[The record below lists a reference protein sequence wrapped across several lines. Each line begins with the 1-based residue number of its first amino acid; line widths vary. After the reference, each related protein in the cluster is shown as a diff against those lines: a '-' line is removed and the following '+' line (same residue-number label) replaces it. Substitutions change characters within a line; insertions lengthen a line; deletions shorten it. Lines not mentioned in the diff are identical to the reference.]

1 MASSGSV
8 NILIVDDDR
17 SVQRVLADAL
27 TKQGFIVTVERDGEW
42 AIKSFEKKSF
52 DAVVLDL
59 LLPALSGY
67 EVAKQIRALPRGKRV
82 PIIMISGVYKNPVHQ
97 REAVDKHGAFA
108 LLEKPLDLK
117 LLTGTL
123 KDALG
128 DRYPSPA
135 APQPPPPPIEED
147 DVTGEFMADTAARE
161 EVEQVEREVPAA
173 PHAPA
178 PRAKEAPRAKQTH
191 AKEAARAKEA
201 QSREAAAKEAAAKE
215 ARAKEAAAKEA
226 AKVRAAPRGK
236 EAARAIPA
244 AAAKARPVKKEPPP
258 PPVDDDSQASQDE
271 TKSEAPWAH
280 VSQKPFAQI
289 LADAYRTRF
298 GGAVRL
304 RRGHVKKIVYFRE
317 GTPEL
322 VKSNLLVECLG
333 RVLVKEKMISEAE
346 CEESLK
352 RMKSSKRMQGT
363 VLIEMGCI
371 SPHNLQHSLVLQLQH
386 KIWDAFSWDDGEYQF
401 IPDAPLPAEP
411 LSIGMTCAQLI
422 HEGVKRTYDEK
433 RLFKAFSGLDLQYV
447 NPSDEP
453 LYAMQ
458 DVGLGPEEQ
467 ELLKLADGHKTL
479 TTLRALGI
487 LPAFESDRFFFAMKC
502 AQMVAFKTNPAQGKP
517 KVSYAEIAASVKAEQ
532 RAVPPPLP
540 SMPPPLPPPLPASK
554 NPLTH
559 PTSPPLDLPWSDAR
573 LAQPM
578 ARLDVPPP
586 PPGASPARP
595 KKPPEP
601 VVAKSAGSL
610 LPELSEVVSLPRLS
624 GQEGAQREKLAQKLS
639 AMRRLDYFEILGVK
653 WSATREDVKRAY
665 FALAKEYHP
674 DKHFSS
680 ASAETRALAQQI
692 YDLISTAHDTLTDGD
707 ERKRYI
713 AQLEEGAKQ
722 PDDAD
727 VGKILAAEGK
737 FQRGEEMM
745 RQRQYSDAAR
755 LFREAIALYP
765 DEGEFHAWEGWAV
778 FQADPNRADDAIRSI
793 EQAVNLN
800 PKMDK
805 GYLFLGYI
813 HKATGRPD
821 RAERQFEK
829 AIQANPD
836 CTEALRELRLLG
848 KQRR

>member
-1 MASSGSV
+1 M

-52 DAVVLDL
+52 DAVILDL

-67 EVAKQIRALPRGKRV
+67 EVAKQIRALPRGRRV
-82 PIIMISGVYKNPVHQ
+82 PIVMISGIYKNPVHQ

-117 LLTGTL
+117 VLTGTL

-135 APQPPPPPIEED
+135 PPRPPPPPQEED
-147 DVTGEFMADTAARE
+147 DVTGEFMADDSARE
-161 EVEQVEREVPAA
+161 EQDEVERDVPAA
-173 PHAPA
+173 VPPPPPPPSPPSPSPALAPPPKATRPA
-178 PRAKEAPRAKQTH
+178 PRAVKEPPRPAPKAAAPAPAPAPAAKKTKEAPR
-191 AKEAARAKEA
+191 
-201 QSREAAAKEAAAKE
+201 REVPK
-215 ARAKEAAAKEA
+215 
-226 AKVRAAPRGK
+226 
-236 EAARAIPA
+236 
-244 AAAKARPVKKEPPP
+244 
-258 PPVDDDSQASQDE
+258 PPVPDEVE
-271 TKSEAPWAH
+271 TKNEAPWAH
-280 VSQKPFAQI
+280 IKDKSFAQI
-289 LADAYRTRF
+289 VADAYRTRF

-304 RRGHVKKIVYFRE
+304 RRGNVKKIVYFRE

-352 RMKSSKRMQGT
+352 RMKASKRMQGT

-386 KIWDAFSWDDGEYQF
+386 KVWDAFSWDDGEYQF

-433 RLFKAFSGLDLQYV
+433 RLARAFAGVDHHYV
-447 NPSDEP
+447 HPSEDP
-453 LYAMQ
+453 LYALQ
-458 DVGLGPEEQ
+458 DVGLGPEEE

-479 TTLRALGI
+479 ATLRALEV
-487 LPAFESDRFFFAMKC
+487 LPAFETDRFFFAMKN
-502 AQMVAFKTNPAQGKP
+502 AQMVSFKSSHAQGKP
-517 KVSYAEIAASVKAEQ
+517 KVSFAEIASAQKAEA
-532 RAVPPPLP
+532 RALPPPLP
-540 SMPPPLPPPLPASK
+540 AMPPPLPPPLPANK
-554 NPLTH
+554 KPQAH
-559 PTSPPLDLPWSDAR
+559 PSAPTLDLPWNDAK

-586 PPGASPARP
+586 PPPPSEPPRPAP
-595 KKPPEP
+595 Q

-610 LPELSEVVSLPRLS
+610 LPELSEVVSLPRLT
-624 GQEGAQREKLAQKLS
+624 GQEGAQREKLAQKFT
-639 AMRRLDYFEILGVK
+639 AMRRLDFFEILGVK
-653 WSATREDVKRAY
+653 WSASREDIKRAY

-692 YDLISTAHDTLTDGD
+692 YDLISTAHDTLTDAE

-713 AQLEEGAKQ
+713 AQLEAGAKQ

-737 FQRGEEMM
+737 FQRGEELM
-745 RQRQYSDAAR
+745 RLRQYGDAAK
-755 LFREAIALYP
+755 LFREAISLYP
-765 DEGEFHAWEGWAV
+765 DEGEFHAWEGWAM
-778 FQADPNRADDAIRSI
+778 FQADPTHADDAVRAI

-829 AIQANPD
+829 AIQCNPD

>member
-1 MASSGSV
+1 M

-27 TKQGFIVTVERDGEW
+27 TRQGFVVTVERDGEW
-42 AIKSFEKKSF
+42 AIKSFEKKNF
-52 DAVVLDL
+52 DAVLLDL

-67 EVAKQIRALPRGKRV
+67 EVAKQIRALPRGRRV

-117 LLTGTL
+117 RLTATL
-123 KDALG
+123 RDALG

-135 APQPPPPPIEED
+135 PPQPPPPPMEED
-147 DVTGEFMADTAARE
+147 EKTGEFMADDSARE
-161 EVEQVEREVPAA
+161 EADDVERDMPAPTPPRPKAPAA
-173 PHAPA
+173 RPKEPPRATREPARPA
-178 PRAKEAPRAKQTH
+178 PKETKRKEAPR
-191 AKEAARAKEA
+191 
-201 QSREAAAKEAAAKE
+201 
-215 ARAKEAAAKEA
+215 
-226 AKVRAAPRGK
+226 
-236 EAARAIPA
+236 
-244 AAAKARPVKKEPPP
+244 PPP
-258 PPVDDDSQASQDE
+258 PPVEEEVE
-271 TKSEAPWAH
+271 TKNEVPWARIH
-280 VSQKPFAQI
+280 EKSFAQI

-304 RRGHVKKIVYFRE
+304 RRGNVKKIVYFRE

-333 RVLVKEKMISEAE
+333 RVLVKEKMISGAE
-346 CEESLK
+346 CEESLR
-352 RMKSSKRMQGT
+352 RMKASKRMQGT

-386 KIWDAFSWDDGEYQF
+386 KVWDAFSWDDGEYQF
-401 IPDAPLPAEP
+401 IADAPLPAEP

-447 NPSDEP
+447 HPSDDP
-453 LYAMQ
+453 LYALQ

-467 ELLKLADGHKTL
+467 ELLKRADGHKTL
-479 TTLRALGI
+479 TTLRALEV
-487 LPAFESDRFFFAMKC
+487 LPPFETDRFFFAMKC
-502 AQMVAFKTNPAQGKP
+502 AQMVSFKTQHVDGKP
-517 KVSYAEIAASVKAEQ
+517 KVSYAEIAASANVMPA
-532 RAVPPPLP
+532 RRPSLPPPLP
-540 SMPPPLPPPLPASK
+540 SMPPPLPPPLPANK
-554 NPLTH
+554 RPAAH
-559 PTSPPLDLPWSDAR
+559 PAEPPLELPWSDAR

-586 PPGASPARP
+586 PPPGASPQRP
-595 KKPPEP
+595 VKKPELL
-601 VVAKSAGSL
+601 AKSAGSL

-624 GQEGAQREKLAQKLS
+624 GQEGAQREKLAAKFT
-639 AMRRLDYFEILGVK
+639 AMRRLDYFELLGVK

-692 YDLISTAHDTLTDGD
+692 YDLISTAHDTLTDAD
-707 ERKRYI
+707 DRKRYI

-737 FQRGEEMM
+737 FQRGEELM
-745 RQRQYSDAAR
+745 RLRQYGDANR
-755 LFREAIALYP
+755 LFREAITLYP
-765 DEGEFHAWEGWAV
+765 EEGEFHAWEGWAL
-778 FQADPNRADDAIRSI
+778 FQADPNRADDAVRSI

-829 AIQANPD
+829 AIQCNPD

>member
-1 MASSGSV
+1 MSSTV

-27 TKQGFIVTVERDGEW
+27 TRQGFVVTVERDGEW
-42 AIKSFEKKSF
+42 AIKSFEKKNF
-52 DAVVLDL
+52 DAVLLDL

-67 EVAKQIRALPRGKRV
+67 EVAKQIRALPRGRRV

-123 KDALG
+123 RDALG
-128 DRYPSPA
+128 DRYPMPSP
-135 APQPPPPPIEED
+135 PQPPPPPMEED
-147 DVTGEFMADTAARE
+147 EKTGEYMADDSARE
-161 EVEQVEREVPAA
+161 EAEDVERDMPAVTPPRPKA
-173 PHAPA
+173 PPA
-178 PRAKEAPRAKQTH
+178 KPKEAPRATREPARPAPKEVKK
-191 AKEAARAKEA
+191 KEA
-201 QSREAAAKEAAAKE
+201 
-215 ARAKEAAAKEA
+215 
-226 AKVRAAPRGK
+226 PR
-236 EAARAIPA
+236 
-244 AAAKARPVKKEPPP
+244 PPP
-258 PPVDDDSQASQDE
+258 PPVEEEVE
-271 TKSEAPWAH
+271 TKSEVAWARIQDK
-280 VSQKPFAQI
+280 SFAQI

-304 RRGHVKKIVYFRE
+304 RRGNVKKIVYFRE

-346 CEESLK
+346 CEESLR
-352 RMKSSKRMQGT
+352 RMKASKRMQGT

-386 KIWDAFSWDDGEYQF
+386 KVWDAFSWDDGEYQF
-401 IPDAPLPAEP
+401 IADAPLPAEP

-447 NPSDEP
+447 HPSDDP
-453 LYAMQ
+453 LYALQ

-479 TTLRALGI
+479 TTLRALEV
-487 LPAFESDRFFFAMKC
+487 LPPFETDRFFFAMKC
-502 AQMVAFKTNPAQGKP
+502 AQMVSFKAQHADGKP
-517 KVSYAEIAASVKAEQ
+517 KVSYAEIAASVNVMPAKKASL
-532 RAVPPPLP
+532 PPPLP
-540 SMPPPLPPPLPASK
+540 SMPPPLPPPLPAHK
-554 NPLTH
+554 RPAAH
-559 PTSPPLDLPWSDAR
+559 PAEPPLELPWSDAK

-586 PPGASPARP
+586 PPPDASPQRP
-595 KKPPEP
+595 AKKPEP
-601 VVAKSAGSL
+601 QVLAKSAGSL

-624 GQEGAQREKLAQKLS
+624 GQEGAQREKLAAKFT
-639 AMRRLDYFEILGVK
+639 AMRRLDYFELLGVK

-692 YDLISTAHDTLTDGD
+692 YDLISTAHDTLTDAD
-707 ERKRYI
+707 DRKRYI

-737 FQRGEEMM
+737 FQRGEELM
-745 RQRQYSDAAR
+745 RLRQYGDANR
-755 LFREAIALYP
+755 LFREAITLYP
-765 DEGEFHAWEGWAV
+765 EEGEFHAWEGWAL
-778 FQADPNRADDAIRSI
+778 FQADPTRADDAVRSI

-829 AIQANPD
+829 AIQCNPD

>member
-1 MASSGSV
+1 M

-27 TKQGFIVTVERDGEW
+27 TKQGFVVTVERDGEW
-42 AIKSFEKKSF
+42 AIKSFEKKNY
-52 DAVVLDL
+52 DAVLLDL

-67 EVAKQIRALPRGKRV
+67 EVAKAIRALPRGRRV

-128 DRYPSPA
+128 DRYPEPARPKPPPPPMEEDEKTGEYMADDAAREEAEDVERHVPA
-135 APQPPPPPIEED
+135 APPPPPQETPPTPPPAPRREASREATRPAPKRPPPKDQPRERPTRKDAPRPPPPPIDDDFDQQQTDTKHEPARPDWRGEE
-147 DVTGEFMADTAARE
+147 
-161 EVEQVEREVPAA
+161 PK
-173 PHAPA
+173 APA
-178 PRAKEAPRAKQTH
+178 
-191 AKEAARAKEA
+191 
-201 QSREAAAKEAAAKE
+201 
-215 ARAKEAAAKEA
+215 
-226 AKVRAAPRGK
+226 
-236 EAARAIPA
+236 
-244 AAAKARPVKKEPPP
+244 KKPQPEQKP
-258 PPVDDDSQASQDE
+258 
-271 TKSEAPWAH
+271 EAPWAH
-280 VSQKPFAQI
+280 IADKSFAQI
-289 LADAYRTRF
+289 VADAYRTRF
-298 GGAVRL
+298 AGAVRL
-304 RRGHVKKIVYFRE
+304 RRGNVKKIVYFRD

-352 RMKSSKRMQGT
+352 RMKASKRMQGT

-371 SPHNLQHSLVLQLQH
+371 SPHNLQHALVLQLQH
-386 KIWDAFSWDDGEYQF
+386 KIWDAFSWDDGDYQF
-401 IPDAPLPAEP
+401 VPEAPLPAEP

-433 RLFKAFSGLDLQYV
+433 RLFKAFSGHDLQYV
-447 NPSDEP
+447 HPSDDP
-453 LYAMQ
+453 LYALQ

-479 TTLRALGI
+479 TTLRALEI
-487 LPAFESDRFFFAMKC
+487 LPPFETDRFFYAMKC
-502 AQMVAFKTNPAQGKP
+502 AQMISFKSSQAEGKP
-517 KVSYAEIAASVKAEQ
+517 KVSYAEIAAAVKQE
-532 RAVPPPLP
+532 RAAPPPLP
-540 SMPPPLPPPLPASK
+540 SMPPPLPPPLPANK
-554 NPLTH
+554 RPPAH
-559 PTSPPLDLPWSDAR
+559 PSEPPLELPWSDAK

-586 PPGASPARP
+586 PPQASPQPPPVPSPRRP
-595 KKPPEP
+595 EQHI
-601 VVAKSAGSL
+601 AKSAGSL

-624 GQEGAQREKLAQKLS
+624 GQEGAQREKLAAKFT
-639 AMRRLDYFEILGVK
+639 AMRRLDYFELLGVK
-653 WSATREDVKRAY
+653 WSANREDIKRAY

-692 YDLISTAHDTLTDGD
+692 YDLISTAHDTLTDSD

-713 AQLEEGAKQ
+713 AQLEEGAHK

-737 FQRGEEMM
+737 FQRGEELM
-745 RQRQYSDAAR
+745 RQRQYGDAR
-755 LFREAIALYP
+755 KLFREAITLYP
-765 DEGEFHAWEGWAV
+765 DEGEFHAWEGWAH
-778 FQADPNRADDAIRSI
+778 FQADPSHADDAIRSI

-800 PKMDK
+800 PRMDK

-829 AIQANPD
+829 AIQCNPD

>member
-1 MASSGSV
+1 M
-8 NILIVDDDR
+8 
-17 SVQRVLADAL
+17 
-27 TKQGFIVTVERDGEW
+27 
-42 AIKSFEKKSF
+42 
-52 DAVVLDL
+52 
-59 LLPALSGY
+59 
-67 EVAKQIRALPRGKRV
+67 
-82 PIIMISGVYKNPVHQ
+82 
-97 REAVDKHGAFA
+97 
-108 LLEKPLDLK
+108 
-117 LLTGTL
+117 
-123 KDALG
+123 
-128 DRYPSPA
+128 
-135 APQPPPPPIEED
+135 
-147 DVTGEFMADTAARE
+147 
-161 EVEQVEREVPAA
+161 
-173 PHAPA
+173 
-178 PRAKEAPRAKQTH
+178 
-191 AKEAARAKEA
+191 
-201 QSREAAAKEAAAKE
+201 
-215 ARAKEAAAKEA
+215 
-226 AKVRAAPRGK
+226 
-236 EAARAIPA
+236 
-244 AAAKARPVKKEPPP
+244 
-258 PPVDDDSQASQDE
+258 
-271 TKSEAPWAH
+271 
-280 VSQKPFAQI
+280 
-289 LADAYRTRF
+289 
-298 GGAVRL
+298 
-304 RRGHVKKIVYFRE
+304 KKIVYFRE

-346 CEESLK
+346 CEESLR
-352 RMKSSKRMQGT
+352 RMKASKRMQGT

-386 KIWDAFSWDDGEYQF
+386 KVWDAFSWDDGEYQF
-401 IPDAPLPAEP
+401 IADAPLPAEP

-447 NPSDEP
+447 HPSDDP
-453 LYAMQ
+453 LYALQ

-479 TTLRALGI
+479 TTLRALEV
-487 LPAFESDRFFFAMKC
+487 LPPFETDRFFFAMKC
-502 AQMVAFKTNPAQGKP
+502 SQMVSFKTQHADGKP
-517 KVSYAEIAASVKAEQ
+517 KVSYAEIAASANVMPAKKPSL
-532 RAVPPPLP
+532 PPPLP
-540 SMPPPLPPPLPASK
+540 SIPPPLPPPLPAHK
-554 NPLTH
+554 KPATH
-559 PTSPPLDLPWSDAR
+559 PAEPPLELPWSDAK

-578 ARLDVPPP
+578 ARLDVLPPP
-586 PPGASPARP
+586 PDASPQRP
-595 KKPPEP
+595 AKKPEP
-601 VVAKSAGSL
+601 QVLAKSAGSL

-624 GQEGAQREKLAQKLS
+624 GQEGAQREKLAAKFT
-639 AMRRLDYFEILGVK
+639 AMRRLDYFELLGVK

-692 YDLISTAHDTLTDGD
+692 YDLISTAHDTLTDAD
-707 ERKRYI
+707 DRKRYI

-737 FQRGEEMM
+737 FQRGEELM
-745 RQRQYSDAAR
+745 RLRQYGDANR
-755 LFREAIALYP
+755 LFREAITLYP
-765 DEGEFHAWEGWAV
+765 EEGEFHAWEGWAL
-778 FQADPNRADDAIRSI
+778 FQADPTRADDAVRSI

-829 AIQANPD
+829 AIQCNPD

>member
-1 MASSGSV
+1 M

-27 TKQGFIVTVERDGEW
+27 TRQGFVVTVERDGEW
-42 AIKSFEKKSF
+42 AIKSFEKKNF
-52 DAVVLDL
+52 DAVLLDL

-67 EVAKQIRALPRGKRV
+67 EVAKQIRALPRGRRV

-123 KDALG
+123 RDALG
-128 DRYPSPA
+128 DRYPSPSP
-135 APQPPPPPIEED
+135 PQPPPPPMEED
-147 DVTGEFMADTAARE
+147 EKTGEYMADDSARE
-161 EVEQVEREVPAA
+161 EAEDVERDMPAVTPPRPKA
-173 PHAPA
+173 PPA
-178 PRAKEAPRAKQTH
+178 KPKEAPRAPREAPRPAPKEVKK
-191 AKEAARAKEA
+191 KEA
-201 QSREAAAKEAAAKE
+201 
-215 ARAKEAAAKEA
+215 
-226 AKVRAAPRGK
+226 PR
-236 EAARAIPA
+236 
-244 AAAKARPVKKEPPP
+244 PPP
-258 PPVDDDSQASQDE
+258 PPVEEEVE
-271 TKSEAPWAH
+271 TKSEVAWARIQDK
-280 VSQKPFAQI
+280 SFAQI

-304 RRGHVKKIVYFRE
+304 RRGNVKKIVYFRE

-346 CEESLK
+346 CEESLR
-352 RMKSSKRMQGT
+352 RMKASKRMQGT

-386 KIWDAFSWDDGEYQF
+386 KVWDAFSWDDGEYQF
-401 IPDAPLPAEP
+401 IADAPLPAEP

-447 NPSDEP
+447 HPSDDP
-453 LYAMQ
+453 LYALQ

-479 TTLRALGI
+479 TTLRALEV
-487 LPAFESDRFFFAMKC
+487 LPPFETDRFFFSMKC
-502 AQMVAFKTNPAQGKP
+502 AQMVSFKAQHADGKP
-517 KVSYAEIAASVKAEQ
+517 KVSYAEIAASANAMPAKKSSL
-532 RAVPPPLP
+532 PPPLP
-540 SMPPPLPPPLPASK
+540 SMPPPLPPPLPANK
-554 NPLTH
+554 KPAAH
-559 PTSPPLDLPWSDAR
+559 PAEPPLELPWSDAK

-586 PPGASPARP
+586 PPPDASPQRP
-595 KKPPEP
+595 AKKAEP
-601 VVAKSAGSL
+601 QVLAKSAGSL

-624 GQEGAQREKLAQKLS
+624 GQEGAQREKLAAKFT
-639 AMRRLDYFEILGVK
+639 AMRRLDYFELLGVK

-692 YDLISTAHDTLTDGD
+692 YDLISTAHDTLTDAD
-707 ERKRYI
+707 DRKRYI

-737 FQRGEEMM
+737 FQRGEELM
-745 RQRQYSDAAR
+745 RLRQYGDANR
-755 LFREAIALYP
+755 LFREAITLYP
-765 DEGEFHAWEGWAV
+765 EEGEFHAWEGWAL
-778 FQADPNRADDAIRSI
+778 FQADPTRADDAVRSI

-800 PKMDK
+800 PKIDK

-829 AIQANPD
+829 AIQCNPD

>member
-1 MASSGSV
+1 M

-27 TKQGFIVTVERDGEW
+27 TKQGFVVTVERDGEW
-42 AIKSFEKKSF
+42 AIKSFEKKTF
-52 DAVVLDL
+52 DAVLLDL

-117 LLTGTL
+117 VLTGTL

-128 DRYPSPA
+128 DRYPRAEP
-135 APQPPPPPIEED
+135 PKPPPPPMEED
-147 DVTGEFMADTAARE
+147 EKTGEYMADDAARE
-161 EVEQVEREVPAA
+161 EAQDVERSVPAA
-173 PHAPA
+173 PPVRAKEPTA
-178 PRAKEAPRAKQTH
+178 PRARELPKAKEPPRTRAASAPTRAREAPRTKEPPRP
-191 AKEAARAKEA
+191 AKEVK
-201 QSREAAAKEAAAKE
+201 
-215 ARAKEAAAKEA
+215 
-226 AKVRAAPRGK
+226 
-236 EAARAIPA
+236 
-244 AAAKARPVKKEPPP
+244 RPQPPP
-258 PPVDDDSQASQDE
+258 PPVDDEEPASKDE
-271 TKSEAPWAH
+271 TKSEVPWAAIKDK
-280 VSQKPFAQI
+280 SFAQI

-304 RRGHVKKIVYFRE
+304 RRGNVKKIVYFRE

-352 RMKSSKRMQGT
+352 RMKASKRMQGT

-386 KIWDAFSWDDGEYQF
+386 KVWDAFSWDDGEYQF
-401 IPDAPLPAEP
+401 IADAPLPAEP

-447 NPSDEP
+447 HPSDDP

-479 TTLRALGI
+479 TTLRALGL
-487 LPAFESDRFFFAMKC
+487 LPPFETDRFFFAMKC
-502 AQMVAFKTNPAQGKP
+502 AQMVAFKTSQAHGKP
-517 KVSYAEIAASVKAEQ
+517 KVSYAEMAAQAKSDQ
-532 RAVPPPLP
+532 RPVAKAVPPPLP

-554 NPLTH
+554 KPPEH
-559 PTSPPLDLPWSDAR
+559 PAQPPLDLPWSDAK

-578 ARLDVPPP
+578 ARLDLPPP
-586 PPGASPARP
+586 PPEASPQRP
-595 KKPPEP
+595 VKRPEP

-624 GQEGAQREKLAQKLS
+624 GQEGAQREKLAQKLT
-639 AMRRLDYFEILGVK
+639 AMRRLDFFEILGVK
-653 WSATREDVKRAY
+653 WSANREDVKRAY

-692 YDLISTAHDTLTDGD
+692 YDLISTAHDTLTDPE

-727 VGKILAAEGK
+727 VGRILAAEGK
-737 FQRGEEMM
+737 FQRGEELM
-745 RQRQYSDAAR
+745 RQRQFEGAAK
-755 LFREAIALYP
+755 LFREAITLYP
-765 DEGEFHAWEGWAV
+765 DEGEFHAWEGWAA
-778 FQADPNRADDAIRSI
+778 FQADPSRADDAIRSI
-793 EQAVNLN
+793 EQSVNLN